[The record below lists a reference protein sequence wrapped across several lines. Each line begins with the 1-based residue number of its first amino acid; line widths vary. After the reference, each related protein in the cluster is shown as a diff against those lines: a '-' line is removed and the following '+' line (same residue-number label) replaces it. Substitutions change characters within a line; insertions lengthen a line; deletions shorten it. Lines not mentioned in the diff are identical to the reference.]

1 MVKNITPE
9 IQGYAHQIV
18 KNVFGTHVKVKGFE
32 WAMGGL
38 YNKLFKVNTT
48 DGDFVL
54 KMECDKIFFATRKNQ
69 IENEL
74 IGNRIFQK
82 AGIPCANVIA
92 CDFTE
97 NDVGVRYIC
106 FEHINGD
113 ADLWGNQIDKY
124 DEITKA
130 EIARQYKEAVLKMRD
145 MTTSHF
151 GSLSPSGILGRH
163 ETYDGYYLSTLNLL
177 IKDSEDY
184 ELFTDEELPI
194 VKAAAAKPL
203 IYSKTYTPTFV
214 HYDLGYHNLIW
225 GNTQGGEDKVY
236 VVDFGNALYGLPY
249 MEEIIFRIHGE
260 DTDIYELLDL
270 DRDLYNFENNLIF
283 DFEKMFWT
291 VTERLTED
299 YAYSWHAENI
309 RKAKTDTS
317 RTHITDLVDKCRK
330 ILS

>member
-1 MVKNITPE
+1 LDNKVTLE
-9 IQGYAHQIV
+9 IHGYVQQIV
-18 KNVFGTHVKVKGFE
+18 KNTIGTQTEIKGFE

-38 YNKLFKVNTT
+38 YNKLFKVNTN

-54 KMECDKIFFATRKNQ
+54 KIECDKIFYATRKEQ
-69 IENEL
+69 IENEVR
-74 IGNRIFQK
+74 GNAIFQK
-82 AGIPCANVIA
+82 AGIPCANVLA
-92 CDFTE
+92 YDFTK
-97 NDVGVRYIC
+97 NDVGTRYVF

-113 ADLWGNQIDKY
+113 ADLWGEQINKY
-124 DEITKA
+124 NESTKS
-130 EIARQYKEAVLKMRD
+130 EIARQYKEAVLKMRN
-145 MTTSHF
+145 MTNTHF

-163 ETYDGYYLSTLNLL
+163 ETYAGYYHSTLNLL
-177 IKDSEDY
+177 IKDSENY
-184 ELFTDEELPI
+184 ELFTDEELSI
-194 VKAAAAKPL
+194 VREAAEKPL

-225 GNTQGGEDKVY
+225 GNTNGKEDKVY
-236 VVDFGNALYGLPY
+236 IVDFGNAIYGLPY
-249 MEEIIFRIHGE
+249 MDEIFFRIHGK
-260 DTDIYELLDL
+260 DADIYELLDL

-309 RKAKTDTS
+309 KKAKSDTS